1 MADYNYTPEAL
12 AKKRGDAAVI
22 YSRFSLLI
30 SQYGEDAVYCFVE
43 GYDMPYYRAIVRNV
57 CRKEP
62 IEIKCNG
69 KCSVIAANNFIEAK
83 EDCKK
88 YIKRY
93 FVDRDFDS
101 NDTIPETIFITDGYA
116 IENYY
121 LSDKCVSSILE
132 TEFKISRVNNQENHA
147 KCMHLFHQEH
157 NKFFEGTLLLNAWYS
172 CLYCTKDWDRGDV
185 SLDASFPNE
194 WLDLNIG
201 TITYNYTLADIETK
215 FTKAPKL
222 KDEIVI
228 KKIEELR
235 TLGPSRTRGKY
246 EIQFL
251 FAFLNFIK
259 NEPRRNRVY
268 SVASC
273 SLPFQQNTM
282 ISTFSQYADVTE
294 RLYLYIETGKRTD

>member
-1 MADYNYTPEAL
+1 M
-12 AKKRGDAAVI
+12 
-22 YSRFSLLI
+22 
-30 SQYGEDAVYCFVE
+30 
-43 GYDMPYYRAIVRNV
+43 
-57 CRKEP
+57 
-62 IEIKCNG
+62 
-69 KCSVIAANNFIEAK
+69 
-83 EDCKK
+83 
-88 YIKRY
+88 
-93 FVDRDFDS
+93 
-101 NDTIPETIFITDGYA
+101 
-116 IENYY
+116 
-121 LSDKCVSSILE
+121 
-132 TEFKISRVNNQENHA
+132 
-147 KCMHLFHQEH
+147 
-157 NKFFEGTLLLNAWYS
+157 
-172 CLYCTKDWDRGDV
+172 
-185 SLDASFPNE
+185 
-194 WLDLNIG
+194 
-201 TITYNYTLADIETK
+201 ADIETK

-294 RLYLYIETGKRTD
+294 RLYLYIETGTRTD